1 MPSAPNQ
8 KEETDRRDGLAVG
21 RRCRYSGRAVLIV
34 VFAFWLPLLPVGGVG
49 SRAHLVLPAVTLAL
63 PSIAMIARMTRSS
76 G

>member
-1 MPSAPNQ
+1 MPVFW
-8 KEETDRRDGLAVG
+8 TGL
-21 RRCRYSGRAVLIV
+21 VLIV

-76 G
+76 GLRSSASRRAS